1 MDKDKSKRANPS
13 PHEASGVEISI
24 QQIHA
29 EYGLKYARDVRA
41 TDTGYLSL
49 FCLKP
54 NRHDLPTFSARWD
67 SAANTVDIDLL
78 GDANESSLFKSNDAE
93 AAGYTGHH
101 SAMLGPSAYL
111 VDIRRP
117 PTGTIFVGEIRL
129 DVSLIFQRHETL
141 QGEVGE
147 IKDDL
152 TISIVCPDC
161 GPVKAA
167 LPDPTGLV
175 YCSKCGTDV
184 RRSFQRGLMNIKK
197 VGVLGC
203 GLMGSGIAQVCAT
216 AGFDVTV
223 LEVEQKY
230 LDKGFAGIEKSLAK
244 FAERPV
250 EKGGITPQQKDA
262 IRARL
267 RGTTNKAELADC
279 DIVIEAI
286 IENVDEKKK
295 MYASIDGV
303 VKKDAIFASNTSSI
317 SVTELLTSVKRP
329 ERFIGL
335 HFFNPVPLM
344 KLVEVV
350 RTIATAPEVYE
361 AAYLFAQRLG
371 KVPVRTSDKT
381 GFIVNR
387 LLVPYLLDA
396 IRAYEE
402 GVGSIE
408 DIDNAMKLGCG
419 YPMGPFTLL
428 DFVGLDT
435 TYYITHV
442 MYDEFKERRF
452 ASPPLLKRMVMAGWY
467 GRKSGRGF
475 YDYSDAAKPV
485 AGKF

>member
-1 MDKDKSKRANPS
+1 M
-13 PHEASGVEISI
+13 E
-24 QQIHA
+24 
-29 EYGLKYARDVRA
+29 
-41 TDTGYLSL
+41 
-49 FCLKP
+49 
-54 NRHDLPTFSARWD
+54 
-67 SAANTVDIDLL
+67 
-78 GDANESSLFKSNDAE
+78 
-93 AAGYTGHH
+93 
-101 SAMLGPSAYL
+101 
-111 VDIRRP
+111 
-117 PTGTIFVGEIRL
+117 
-129 DVSLIFQRHETL
+129 
-141 QGEVGE
+141 
-147 IKDDL
+147 
-152 TISIVCPDC
+152 
-161 GPVKAA
+161 
-167 LPDPTGLV
+167 
-175 YCSKCGTDV
+175 
-184 RRSFQRGLMNIKK
+184 IKK
-197 VGVLGC
+197 VSVLGC

-223 LEVEQKY
+223 LELDQKY

-244 FAERPV
+244 IAS
-250 EKGGITPQQKDA
+250 KGGFTETEKDA

-267 RGTTNKAELADC
+267 KGTTNRQDLADC

-286 IENVDEKKK
+286 IENVQQKRD
-295 MYASIDGV
+295 MYDSLDGI
-303 VKKDAIFASNTSSI
+303 VKREAIFATNTSSI
-317 SVTELLTSVKRP
+317 SVTELMAATKRP
-329 ERFIGL
+329 ERFIGM

-350 RTIATAPEVYE
+350 KTIATAPDVYDS
-361 AAYLFAQRLG
+361 AYEFAKKLG

-452 ASPPLLKRMVMAGWY
+452 ASPPLLKRLVMAGWY
-467 GRKSGRGF
+467 GRKTGRGF
-475 YDYSDAAKPV
+475 YDYANPEKPV